1 MHGCAPQSPLF
12 SVIVPLEF
20 HREHWKRCLLAW
32 QAQTMAKSQ
41 FEVILVMPP
50 DFPAVARDEL
60 TALLSAQDRI
70 EYSGEI
76 HDIGLCAVG
85 AAAAQGAFFF
95 LRNRIAG
102 RSRMSSRSA
111 CEDLQWNPSWQHSRA
126 GQSLSSTIDCQKS
139 KPICTNLKSNSG

>member
-12 SVIVPLEF
+12 SVIAPLEF

-95 LRNRIAG
+95 YGIALLAG
-102 RSRMSSRSA
+102 AGCPREVPAKICNGTRAGSILVPVNPYRPQSIVRSRSRYV
-111 CEDLQWNPSWQHSRA
+111 R
-126 GQSLSSTIDCQKS
+126 I
-139 KPICTNLKSNSG
+139 